1 MQKRCRSGAG
11 LVYLPSLLYHLY
23 LVSMLLAWCPIS
35 SYIFNVFIF
44 VSEIFGLSIQCEVR
58 IVFKH
63 GVVANLQIWKETL
76 NDIKYNSAPQHKLS
90 GSDLVT

>member
-1 MQKRCRSGAG
+1 
-11 LVYLPSLLYHLY
+11 
-23 LVSMLLAWCPIS
+23 MLLAWCPIS

-76 NDIKYNSAPQHKLS
+76 NDIKMYCYPQHRLS
-90 GSDLVT
+90 GPDLVT

>member
-1 MQKRCRSGAG
+1 M
-11 LVYLPSLLYHLY
+11 YLPSLLYHLY

-63 GVVANLQIWKETL
+63 GVVANLQIWNETL
-76 NDIKYNSAPQHKLS
+76 NDIKYKSTPQHKLS
-90 GSDLVT
+90 VSDLVT

>member
-11 LVYLPSLLYHLY
+11 FVFLPSLLYHLY

-35 SYIFNVFIF
+35 SYIFNDFIF
-44 VSEIFGLSIQCEVR
+44 ASEIFGLSIQCEVR

>member
-1 MQKRCRSGAG
+1 M
-11 LVYLPSLLYHLY
+11 
-23 LVSMLLAWCPIS
+23 S

-44 VSEIFGLSIQCEVR
+44 VSEIFGQSIQCEVR